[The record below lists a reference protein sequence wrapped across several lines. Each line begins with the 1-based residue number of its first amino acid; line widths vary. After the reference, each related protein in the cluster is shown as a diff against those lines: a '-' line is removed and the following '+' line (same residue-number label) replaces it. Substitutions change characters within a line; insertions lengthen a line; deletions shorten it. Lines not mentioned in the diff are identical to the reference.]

1 MNVLLF
7 CRHYQEVEVP
17 LQSIN
22 LDPLPGPSKK
32 VEGVSTVI
40 DLCESPKKC
49 QTVQS
54 RLSHFFRKPDR
65 DKICDNETNSDNQIQ
80 TSHNQEKQTDQIE
93 LIELNSSPEHIDSL
107 SSL

>member
-1 MNVLLF
+1 MIY
-7 CRHYQEVEVP
+7 RHYNDVEVP

-22 LDPLPGPSKK
+22 LNPVPGPSATLDPVPRSSKNLK
-32 VEGVSTVI
+32 DVSTTVI

-65 DKICDNETNSDNQIQ
+65 DKICDRETDDQ
-80 TSHNQEKQTDQIE
+80 NQEKQKNQIE
-93 LIELNSSPEHIDSL
+93 HIDLSSSPEHNESF